1 MKKTTII
8 ATFILLAF
16 VLKGLTQTNVKI
28 MIAGKSSGT
37 ISIKELNDAKR
48 ITLNTD
54 TIKIISFKLSCI
66 VNGFFK
72 TIEINS
78 DSLNAECYNILN
90 KQVGKK
96 IIFEDIKGI
105 VKTGKNIYIGSIAF
119 KVTE

>member
-1 MKKTTII
+1 MKKII
-8 ATFILLAF
+8 IVFAYLLF
-16 VLKGLTQTNVKI
+16 VLNGFCQQNIKI
-28 MIAGKSSGT
+28 MVAGKSSGIIT
-37 ISIKELNDAKR
+37 IKELNEAKK

-90 KQVGKK
+90 NQAGKK
-96 IIFEDIKGI
+96 IFFEDIEG
-105 VKTGKNIYIGSIAF
+105 VLNNGKQVYLGTIAF
-119 KVTE
+119 KVVP